1 MWRRIPNGSGTFG
14 SVASKVSMKR
24 PLSKKLPNEKRQRQQ
39 LNTLAK
45 APRRLTQRELEN
57 SLVGRMISTRR
68 ARRVAA
74 SLTIGSFAIL
84 VGLVA
89 VATFS
94 PLLAVKQIIVSGTE
108 RINAEDISKAL
119 QGHIG
124 TPLPLLNE
132 QEVAQSLAGF
142 QLIESFSATAVPP
155 NGLSIRISER
165 QAICIVSSGGQR
177 YLYDPAGVR
186 IGKSAEADLLPEIVI
201 SENPLNSQRFRNS
214 IEVLMALPED
224 LLDEVEFIE
233 ARSKDNVQMS
243 LRSSSNQKIIWGD
256 SSDSVLKSKVLQ
268 ALMKNHRKDSSV
280 TFDVSSPNAPVVR
293 FDNF

>member
-1 MWRRIPNGSGTFG
+1 
-14 SVASKVSMKR
+14 MKR
-24 PLSKKLPNEKRQRQQ
+24 PLSKRLPNEKRQRQQ
-39 LNTLAK
+39 LNAFAK

-68 ARRVAA
+68 ARRIVL
-74 SLTIGSFAIL
+74 SVSIGSLALL
-84 VGLVA
+84 VGIVA

-108 RINAEDISKAL
+108 RINADDISKAL
-119 QGHIG
+119 QGHVG
-124 TPLPLLNE
+124 TPLPLLSE
-132 QEVAQSLAGF
+132 QEVAQSLSGF
-142 QLIESFSATAVPP
+142 ALIESFSATAVPP

-165 QAICIVSSGGQR
+165 QPICIVSSGGQR

-186 IGKSAEADLLPEIVI
+186 IGKFTGEELLPEIVI

-233 ARSKDNVQMS
+233 ARSKDDVQMS
-243 LRSSSNQKIIWGD
+243 LRSSSNKRIIWGD
-256 SSDSVLKSKVLQ
+256 SSDSVLKSKVLE
-268 ALMKNHRKDSSV
+268 ALMKNHRKERSV

>member
-1 MWRRIPNGSGTFG
+1 
-14 SVASKVSMKR
+14 
-24 PLSKKLPNEKRQRQQ
+24 
-39 LNTLAK
+39 
-45 APRRLTQRELEN
+45 
-57 SLVGRMISTRR
+57 MISTRR
-68 ARRVAA
+68 ARRIVATV
-74 SLTIGSFAIL
+74 SIGSL
-84 VGLVA
+84 VALMGVVA

-94 PLLAVKQIIVSGTE
+94 PLLAVKEIIVSGTE
-108 RINAEDISKAL
+108 RIKADEISKAL

-124 TPLPLLNE
+124 TPLPLLSE
-132 QEVAQSLAGF
+132 QEVAESLAGF
-142 QLIESFSATAVPP
+142 ELIESFSATAVPP
-155 NGLSIRISER
+155 NGLSIRIAER
-165 QAICIVSSGGQR
+165 QAICIVSSGGTR
-177 YLYDPAGVR
+177 WLYDPAGVR
-186 IGKSAEADLLPEIVI
+186 IGKSSGSDVLPEILI

-233 ARSKDNVQMS
+233 ARSKDDVQMS
-243 LRSSSNQKIIWGD
+243 LRSSRDKRIIWGD